1 MDSRQR
7 RPDTTECMNEKSPMD
22 YRDQL
27 TDRLF
32 RQRTLLLTGEVNDEM
47 AERVCAEL
55 VLLATADAD
64 RDVVLYINSPGGS
77 VLAGLAIY
85 DTMKLI
91 PNDVVTVALGFAAS
105 MGQVL
110 LASGTH
116 GKRISLAHSRI
127 MMHQPSAGIGGTAM
141 DIAIQADNWEYMK
154 RQSEE
159 ILAAETGRPVEEI
172 AADSDRDRW
181 FTPEQ
186 ARAYG
191 IVDEVV
197 DSFAQ
202 IAPFA
207 TAGRIGLQ

>member
-1 MDSRQR
+1 MDSPPRQA
-7 RPDTTECMNEKSPMD
+7 DTTEHMTATPALT

-32 RQRTLLLTGEVNDEM
+32 RQRTVMLTGEVNDEM
-47 AERVCAEL
+47 AERACAEM
-55 VLLATADAD
+55 VLLATADAE
-64 RDVVLYINSPGGS
+64 RDVVVYINSPGGS

-127 MMHQPSAGIGGTAM
+127 MMHQPSAGIGGTAI

-159 ILAAETGRPVEEI
+159 ILAAETGRTVEEI

-186 ARAYG
+186 AREYG
-191 IVDEVV
+191 IVDHVV
-197 DSFAQ
+197 GSFAQ

-207 TAGRIGLQ
+207 TARRMGL